1 MPYGGDPGG
10 SMGHQHPLERV
21 LDVIARNDK
30 DVDAPHGAIQSVDAR
45 HHGGAAL
52 AVKGPA
58 GPEPPWA
65 AAPSVHARAAQS
77 PGELLTSTLRYK
89 WTLIL
94 VSILVSAPIVAGI
107 WTQIVPQYRARAE
120 VRVRP
125 IIPRLVFKT
134 DDNGAIP
141 FYDSFVN
148 TQVSM
153 IRSLTVLQRVLD
165 QPAVQQTK
173 WYKNTPDSLLQRLH
187 GDSTPPLERLR
198 DALSVRPRPKTEII
212 DIAFTDASATE
223 AKLIV
228 DTVLNQYLKYTG
240 ESTNEEDERL
250 YRQLVDQYNSLEKA
264 IQGREKV
271 CAELR
276 KTLETQTPEELIS
289 AKRLHL
295 DTMQARLNELRNT
308 IALLEWEIAQV
319 PVVEDANGVAVVT
332 ETARP
337 RQPEYYLDA
346 EWRRLDL
353 NIKSIQHQIE
363 NGVLRPSHPESLRL
377 AKDMEFAKNLLEE
390 RETQL
395 DEQWRNRPADVI
407 EAIANTGGDQN
418 QQTLASLKHR
428 LARVQREEQ
437 LVRTA
442 FTAEQSEFASLFG
455 SAQLLSNEMSAL
467 QHQRELFDAVRQRLD
482 QKTIERNVPGSI
494 DVLMWAFSPSKP
506 DQDRRIVFTA
516 MALCCGLGLG
526 SGAAFLRATRDKT
539 ICGFKDMPQPAQAP
553 FLGHVPVIRATK
565 PLGRSLC
572 DEIEQNQFLLIE
584 SIRVL
589 RTALLSRL
597 NGLKRH
603 DAVTVLVTSAGEG
616 TGKSSFTMIL
626 GKSIAQA
633 GKRVLLID
641 ADFHKMTL
649 SKRFELLDK
658 PGFIEILG
666 DKTRD
671 ELPIFPTKTPG
682 LDVMPTGKP
691 KGDHRVFEEISNG
704 AFKSCIS
711 RIRDEHNYDVV
722 LLDTSP
728 VLPVADATILAGQ
741 VDGTVMVER
750 ENVSQRTHVMDALA
764 RLNST
769 GGRLL
774 GTVFVGSFEREHY
787 GYGYGYSYGHHSK
800 GRKS

>member
-1 MPYGGDPGG
+1 
-10 SMGHQHPLERV
+10 
-21 LDVIARNDK
+21 
-30 DVDAPHGAIQSVDAR
+30 
-45 HHGGAAL
+45 
-52 AVKGPA
+52 
-58 GPEPPWA
+58 
-65 AAPSVHARAAQS
+65 
-77 PGELLTSTLRYK
+77 
-89 WTLIL
+89 
-94 VSILVSAPIVAGI
+94 
-107 WTQIVPQYRARAE
+107 
-120 VRVRP
+120 
-125 IIPRLVFKT
+125 
-134 DDNGAIP
+134 
-141 FYDSFVN
+141 
-148 TQVSM
+148 
-153 IRSLTVLQRVLD
+153 
-165 QPAVQQTK
+165 
-173 WYKNTPDSLLQRLH
+173 
-187 GDSTPPLERLR
+187 
-198 DALSVRPRPKTEII
+198 
-212 DIAFTDASATE
+212 
-223 AKLIV
+223 
-228 DTVLNQYLKYTG
+228 
-240 ESTNEEDERL
+240 
-250 YRQLVDQYNSLEKA
+250 
-264 IQGREKV
+264 
-271 CAELR
+271 
-276 KTLETQTPEELIS
+276 
-289 AKRLHL
+289 
-295 DTMQARLNELRNT
+295 
-308 IALLEWEIAQV
+308 
-319 PVVEDANGVAVVT
+319 
-332 ETARP
+332 
-337 RQPEYYLDA
+337 
-346 EWRRLDL
+346 
-353 NIKSIQHQIE
+353 
-363 NGVLRPSHPESLRL
+363 
-377 AKDMEFAKNLLEE
+377 
-390 RETQL
+390 
-395 DEQWRNRPADVI
+395 
-407 EAIANTGGDQN
+407 
-418 QQTLASLKHR
+418 
-428 LARVQREEQ
+428 
-437 LVRTA
+437 
-442 FTAEQSEFASLFG
+442 
-455 SAQLLSNEMSAL
+455 
-467 QHQRELFDAVRQRLD
+467 
-482 QKTIERNVPGSI
+482 
-494 DVLMWAFSPSKP
+494 
-506 DQDRRIVFTA
+506 
-516 MALCCGLGLG
+516 LGLG
-526 SGAAFLRATRDKT
+526 SGAAFLRAPRDKT

-553 FLGHVPVIRATK
+553 FLGHVPVIRAPK

-572 DEIEQNQFLLIE
+572 DEIEQHQFLLIE